1 MGPTNVALVKLF
13 RADQALREAQERLD
27 AASKNVRVQERR
39 VNDLT
44 EKLKVAQTTLREAQS
59 RAKQLELDQ
68 ASRDAQIDKL
78 RTQQSVAKNH
88 KEYQAFLIEIN
99 TQKVDRAKVEEDQ
112 LKVEEALDK
121 ARAEVAGL
129 TSQSESERSRLA
141 SMKEQIGETLASHH
155 AEVDSLRPAREGAA
169 TALPARLRETF
180 ERLAEHHD
188 GEAMSAISKPDRR
201 KEEYLC
207 TACNMELA
215 RDVYNKLH
223 SRDEIIYCPSCRRIL
238 YIPDDLPPEEA
249 IGTGRPAPKAAKA
262 PVVRKART
270 AKKKPASA
278 AGTTPSTGPAA
289 STPEESSDDVII
301 EPRAK
306 GKLGEALSRAQG
318 ETVSSAMAGGQNPI
332 ECEVFING
340 ELAGIYKAQAPDK
353 LERAIK
359 FYMSQAKLEGAIE
372 VKPLAKEAPAVAP
385 VIEPAAA
392 QTPEPPPAAE
402 PAALEPAAP
411 IVQTEVPATDPPA
424 AAIVTTP
431 EPVSAVPEPVSVDL
445 PDSPA
450 VSDAPP
456 ADTGPAASENT
467 IREPAHAES
476 ASKV

>member
-39 VNDLT
+39 ANDLT

-68 ASRDAQIDKL
+68 GSRDAHIEKL

-112 LKVEEALDK
+112 LKVEETLDK
-121 ARAEVAGL
+121 AKTEVAAL
-129 TSQSESERSRLA
+129 TTQSEAERTKLA
-141 SMKEQIGETLASHH
+141 AMKEQIGETLASHH
-155 AEVDSLRPAREGAA
+155 TEVDSLRPAREAAAGAIP
-169 TALPARLRETF
+169 TRLRETF

-223 SRDEIIYCPSCRRIL
+223 SRDDIIYCPSCRRIL

-262 PVVRKART
+262 PTVRKVRT
-270 AKKKPASA
+270 ARKKTA
-278 AGTTPSTGPAA
+278 AGASSGPAA
-289 STPEESSDDVII
+289 GDSSAAAEAASDEVVI

-318 ETVSSAMAGGQNPI
+318 ETVQSAMAAGQNPV

-359 FYMSQAKLEGAIE
+359 FYMSQAKLEGTVE
-372 VKPLAKEAPAVAP
+372 VKAIAKEEPAVA
-385 VIEPAAA
+385 EPAV
-392 QTPEPPPAAE
+392 AE
-402 PAALEPAAP
+402 SP
-411 IVQTEVPATDPPA
+411 
-424 AAIVTTP
+424 VTG
-431 EPVSAVPEPVSVDL
+431 
-445 PDSPA
+445 PA
-450 VSDAPP
+450 VAEAPP
-456 ADTGPAASENT
+456 AEPEAQTGAAPPTMAVEPSDAPAASEAASEASSHAPDT
-467 IREPAHAES
+467 ALEGSEPAHAES
-476 ASKV
+476 ASKA

>member
-68 ASRDAQIDKL
+68 GSRDAHIEKL
-78 RTQQSVAKNH
+78 RSQQSVAKNH

-99 TQKVDRAKVEEDQ
+99 TQKVDRAKIEEEQ
-112 LKVEEALDK
+112 LKVEESLDK
-121 ARAEVAGL
+121 SRAEVAAL
-129 TSQSESERSRLA
+129 TAQSEAERAKLTT
-141 SMKEQIGETLASHH
+141 MKEQIGETLASHH
-155 AEVDSLRPAREGAA
+155 AEVDSLLPARAA
-169 TALPARLRETF
+169 AAEAIPVRLRETF

-262 PVVRKART
+262 PTLRKVRT
-270 AKKKPASA
+270 ARKKTASA
-278 AGTTPSTGPAA
+278 NAA
-289 STPEESSDDVII
+289 SGPDAADAGVASEAAPDEVVI

-318 ETVSSAMAGGQNPI
+318 ETVQTPSPPRRTPSNARSTWTASWPASTRPSHRTSWNGRSSSTCRRPTWKGQSRSRRWQRRGWPSPKKQ
-332 ECEVFING
+332 CRHPR
-340 ELAGIYKAQAPDK
+340 LRPPSKPATQAARQPGRSNRRI
-353 LERAIK
+353 LPRFPTRRRICSAP
-359 FYMSQAKLEGAIE
+359 QTLLEGA
-372 VKPLAKEAPAVAP
+372 
-385 VIEPAAA
+385 
-392 QTPEPPPAAE
+392 
-402 PAALEPAAP
+402 
-411 IVQTEVPATDPPA
+411 
-424 AAIVTTP
+424 
-431 EPVSAVPEPVSVDL
+431 
-445 PDSPA
+445 DS
-450 VSDAPP
+450 
-456 ADTGPAASENT
+456 
-467 IREPAHAES
+467 AHAES
-476 ASKV
+476 VSKA

>member
-13 RADQALREAQERLD
+13 RADQALRESQERLD

-68 ASRDAQIDKL
+68 GSRDAHIEKL
-78 RTQQSVAKNH
+78 RSQQSVAKNH

-99 TQKVDRAKVEEDQ
+99 TQKVDRAKIEEDQ
-112 LKVEEALDK
+112 LKVEESLDK
-121 ARAEVAGL
+121 VRTEVAAL
-129 TSQSESERSRLA
+129 TAQSEAERARLA
-141 SMKEQIGETLASHH
+141 TLKEQIGETLASHH
-155 AEVDSLRPAREGAA
+155 AEVDSLRPAREAA
-169 TALPARLRETF
+169 AQAIPVRLRETF

-262 PVVRKART
+262 PAPRKVRVS
-270 AKKKPASA
+270 KKKAAS
-278 AGTTPSTGPAA
+278 AA
-289 STPEESSDDVII
+289 STPATAAGGESSAEPEAAPEEVVI

-306 GKLGEALSRAQG
+306 GKLGEALRRAQG
-318 ETVSSAMAGGQNPI
+318 ETVSSAIAAGENPV
-332 ECEVFING
+332 ECEVFVNG
-340 ELAGIYKAQAPDK
+340 ELAGIYKAQTADK
-353 LERAIK
+353 LERAVK
-359 FYMSQAKLEGAIE
+359 FYMSQAQLDGAVEIKLI
-372 VKPLAKEAPAVAP
+372 AKE
-385 VIEPAAA
+385 EPAAA
-392 QTPEPPPAAE
+392 EPAVPGMPVAEPITAEPPVADPAVAESPAAE
-402 PAALEPAAP
+402 PQAPAGQTTAASAMPSAATIEP
-411 IVQTEVPATDPPA
+411 
-424 AAIVTTP
+424 
-431 EPVSAVPEPVSVDL
+431 S
-445 PDSPA
+445 DSPA
-450 VSDAPP
+450 ASGTSAE
-456 ADTGPAASENT
+456 TRSQGPETALEGS
-467 IREPAHAES
+467 EPAHAEP
-476 ASKV
+476 ASKA